1 MATEIVMPRLGWTME
16 EGTVVEWLKKD
27 GDAIKPGDIVFTV
40 ESDKAVNE
48 VRAFESGILRIPPD
62 SPPPGTPVKVG
73 GLLAYLVQP
82 GETAPFES
90 TGQKVEAKIEQTAPT
105 SLNQPTVPQSVKTNG
120 QPEGKSNG

>member
-16 EGTVVEWLKKD
+16 EGTLVEWFKKD

-48 VRAFESGILRIPPD
+48 VESFESGILRIPPD
-62 SPPPGTPVKVG
+62 SPAPGTPVKVG

-82 GETAPFES
+82 GEKAPFES
-90 TGQKVEAKIEQTAPT
+90 AGQKTESKVEQAAET
-105 SLNQPTVPQSVKTNG
+105 
-120 QPEGKSNG
+120 